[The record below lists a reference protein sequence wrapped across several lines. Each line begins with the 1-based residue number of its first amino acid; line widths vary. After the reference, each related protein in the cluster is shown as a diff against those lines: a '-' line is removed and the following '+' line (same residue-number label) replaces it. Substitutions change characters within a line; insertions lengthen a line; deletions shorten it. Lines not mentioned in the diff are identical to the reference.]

1 MLQKSLRSLGIRF
14 KNLCEFWSGLGRGS
28 GGAPWRNEGP
38 MMQGRRSQGRLNGQW
53 PRNSPGPLMR
63 GPDRKVV
70 PTERSLV
77 AQSLSVISSLLSFNT
92 LYQYVVPASS
102 NDVQKQSFGIH
113 SFYTYKCLRAGL
125 SV

>member
-1 MLQKSLRSLGIRF
+1 MATASAADPKMWQQRGRATLQ
-14 KNLCEFWSGLGRGS
+14 
-28 GGAPWRNEGP
+28 A
-38 MMQGRRSQGRLNGQW
+38 
-53 PRNSPGPLMR
+53 LMR

-77 AQSLSVISSLLSFNT
+77 AQSLSVISLLLSFNI

-102 NDVQKQSFGIH
+102 NNVQKQSFGIH
-113 SFYTYKCLRAGL
+113 NFYTYKCLRVGL